1 MESGI
6 CIYLKVYNK
15 VFKNQ
20 ALNVAQRNWSK
31 SCSGLLYLYLNML
44 MYLCFKC
51 ICVYDKVCKLKLSM
65 WRRVIDQSFGLT
77 SSNLVCFNL
86 TSEQRRETFWI
97 FQAEHNTKTYRDEKW
112 YRQSFQKIYSKLLY
126 FHIS

>member
-1 MESGI
+1 MKSGI
-6 CIYLKVYNK
+6 CIYLKVYKK
-15 VFKNQ
+15 VCTNQ
-20 ALNVAQRNWSK
+20 ALIMVIDQSY
-31 SCSGLLYLYLNML
+31 GLAFCIYTWICMCYM
-44 MYLCFKC
+44 C
-51 ICVYDKVCKLKLSM
+51 ICICLKVHKFRKTWNLLSM